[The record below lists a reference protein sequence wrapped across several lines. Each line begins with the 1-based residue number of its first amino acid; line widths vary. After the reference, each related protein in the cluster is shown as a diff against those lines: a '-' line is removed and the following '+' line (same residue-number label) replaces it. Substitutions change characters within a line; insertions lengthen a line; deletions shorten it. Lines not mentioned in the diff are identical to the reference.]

1 MFTGII
7 ENVAQITKLEKHQ
20 SNLNI
25 TLKSKLASEFKVD
38 QSISHNG
45 ICLTV
50 VFIENDYYCVTAI
63 EETIKKSTIGLWKVG
78 DDINLERAMKIGDRL
93 DGHMIQG
100 HVDQIGQCTKAIEQ
114 DGSWLFTIKYK
125 LLDNV
130 TVEKG
135 SIAINGIS
143 LTVVNSKRNCFSVA
157 IIPYTFNNTN
167 FNQLK
172 EGNNV
177 NLEFDILGKYI
188 AKILSKST

>member
-78 DDINLERAMKIGDRL
+78 DNINLERAMKIGDRL

-114 DGSWLFTIKYK
+114 DGSWLFTIKHK

-143 LTVVNSKRNCFSVA
+143 LTVVNSRRNCFSVA

>member
-143 LTVVNSKRNCFSVA
+143 LTVVNSRRNCFSVA

>member
-63 EETIKKSTIGLWKVG
+63 EETIKKSTIGLWRVG
-78 DDINLERAMKIGDRL
+78 DNINLERAMKIGDRL

-114 DGSWLFTIKYK
+114 DGSWLFTIKHK

-143 LTVVNSKRNCFSVA
+143 LTVVNSRRNCFSVA

>member
-50 VFIENDYYCVTAI
+50 VFIKNDYYSVTAI
-63 EETIKKSTIGLWKVG
+63 EETIKKSTIGLWRVG
-78 DDINLERAMKIGDRL
+78 DNINLERAMKIGDRL

-143 LTVVNSKRNCFSVA
+143 LTVVNSRKNCFSVA

-167 FNQLK
+167 FNRLI
-172 EGNNV
+172 EGDNV

-188 AKILSKST
+188 TKILSKST

>member
-50 VFIENDYYCVTAI
+50 VFIKNDYYSVTAI
-63 EETIKKSTIGLWKVG
+63 EETIKKSTIGLWRVG
-78 DDINLERAMKIGDRL
+78 DNINLERAMKIGDRL

-114 DGSWLFTIKYK
+114 DGSWLFTIKHK

-143 LTVVNSKRNCFSVA
+143 LTVVNSRRNCFSVA

-188 AKILSKST
+188 AKILSKNT

>member
-7 ENVAQITKLEKHQ
+7 ENVAQITELEKHQ
-20 SNLNI
+20 TNLNI

-78 DDINLERAMKIGDRL
+78 DNINLERAMKIGDRL

-143 LTVVNSKRNCFSVA
+143 LTVVNSRRNCFSVA

-188 AKILSKST
+188 TKILSKTT